1 MTSKQ
6 VLVSAAVAVAVGAI
20 GTRAQATL
28 YLNENFS
35 TYASGNLVGQNGWTQ
50 LGALG
55 TLPLQVS
62 GGQVVVPSAQ
72 STDNQDAWKDNTAG
86 AIPAPG
92 AGTTSIFYGLDLTV
106 QNAPFIGPGGFI
118 NPSYLTAVYTGAGAS
133 GFANLRLSAED
144 NSTNVP
150 GTYVLAARI
159 TGQAGN
165 PFTVGTIPLTY
176 GTLYNVVVEAD
187 MVAGA
192 GNDTLEV
199 FVNGSPYLVNLIGG
213 GTDPTGIGSLVISQ
227 FGSAVSGNVGATIGG
242 VRMAD
247 NFAEAAGVPE
257 PSTLMLTGFSLI
269 GLLTWSRRRRN
280 CH

>member
-1 MTSKQ
+1 MTTKQ
-6 VLVSAAVAVAVGAI
+6 LLVSAAAAVVVGAVA
-20 GTRAQATL
+20 TPAQATL

-50 LGALG
+50 LGPMG
-55 TLPLQVS
+55 TLPLQVAGS
-62 GGQVVVPSAQ
+62 SVVVPSAQ
-72 STDNQDAWKDNTAG
+72 SADNQDAWKDNTAG
-86 AIPAPG
+86 SIPAPG
-92 AGTTSIFYGLDLTV
+92 VGTTSIFYGLDLTV

-159 TGQAGN
+159 TGQTGN
-165 PFTVGTIPLTY
+165 PFTVGTTPLTY
-176 GTLYNVVVEAD
+176 GTPYNVVVEAD

-213 GTDPTGIGSLVISQ
+213 GSDPTGIGSLVISQ
-227 FGSAVSGNVGATIGG
+227 FGSPVSGNVGATIGG

-257 PSTLMLTGFSLI
+257 PSTLMLTGLSLI
-269 GLLTWSRRRRN
+269 GLLTWPRRGRNRR
-280 CH
+280 